1 MSALYTILL
10 ILKSLFPF
18 LREVVFRDKGLR
30 ELLLSNKAATG
41 LACCLLVMFLLFYY
55 VKVVAEL
62 THNRN
67 LMLTAEVTALKKEID
82 DKKLLIDELSVPLK
96 NRPLNTR
103 PTANHTPRDPPP
115 VVTPK
120 PKPKKSSLRDYAMGR
135 LKTID

>member
-41 LACCLLVMFLLFYY
+41 LACCLLVMFFLFYY

-62 THNRN
+62 THARN
-67 LMLTAEVTALKKEID
+67 LVLITEATALRKEID
-82 DKKLLIDELSVPLK
+82 DKQLLIDKLSTPLK
-96 NRPLNTR
+96 NRPV
-103 PTANHTPRDPPP
+103 PTTTHPAPKDPPATT
-115 VVTPK
+115 VSK
-120 PKPKKSSLRDYAMGR
+120 PKPKKPSLRDYAMGR
-135 LKTID
+135 LKSID